1 MKLIAIVLVDVFI
14 KGVRTQFAPGEE
26 VTGLCKVDV
35 QDLLAVGAIED
46 LDATAA
52 QSKKAAV
59 VDVKA
64 DKEFADARKAVQ
76 ASQAAIEAPG
86 A

>member
-1 MKLIAIVLVDVFI
+1 MKLKAIVLVDVFV

-26 VTGLCKVDV
+26 VTGLSKVDV
-35 QDLLAVGAIED
+35 QDLLTVGAIED
-46 LDATAA
+46 LDATSA
-52 QSKKAAV
+52 QGKKDAAV
-59 VDVKA
+59 DAKA

-76 ASQAAIEAPG
+76 ASQAAIEAPK